1 MIAVR
6 HPELVRRVALYGA
19 TFGPPQ
25 DALNPEMTKLD
36 QPPAADSRSI
46 QFQRDSY
53 RKIAPDPH
61 YWPKIFEKLGGLQWN
76 GFSREDLAAIRA
88 PMLIVCGDHDFVRVE
103 HTMAST
109 RLIANAELAEIPD
122 PGNFALHS
130 EPDRVIPI
138 VKHFMEKPEKRS
150 PLEIGRAHV

>member
-1 MIAVR
+1 
-6 HPELVRRVALYGA
+6 
-19 TFGPPQ
+19 
-25 DALNPEMTKLD
+25 MTRLD

-103 HTMAST
+103 HTVAST
-109 RLIANAELAEIPD
+109 RLIAD
-122 PGNFALHS
+122 RS
-130 EPDRVIPI
+130 EERRVGKEC
-138 VKHFMEKPEKRS
+138 VSTCRS
-150 PLEIGRAHV
+150 RWSPYH

>member
-1 MIAVR
+1 
-6 HPELVRRVALYGA
+6 
-19 TFGPPQ
+19 
-25 DALNPEMTKLD
+25 MTRLD

-61 YWPKIFEKLGGLQWN
+61 YWPKIFEKLGVLQWN

-103 HTMAST
+103 HTVAST
-109 RLIANAELAEIPD
+109 RLIADAELA
-122 PGNFALHS
+122 
-130 EPDRVIPI
+130 VIPAA
-138 VKHFMEKPEKRS
+138 RS
-150 PLEIGRAHV
+150 EERRVGKECVSPCRSR